1 MNNLHIN
8 YDIILK
14 ENPEFIKKYN
24 DLTFSEKIC
33 LLKYCN
39 YFYSET
45 GDTFLNHMNILDYK
59 LKQFEENKRKSKF
72 LDSQDDYYIY
82 NTIFGINENYNE
94 TYFIKLFNFNNS
106 KIDKNNYKIV
116 FNVCEKDFIKKM
128 IKYIFLSYVNLFDL
142 FNDYFKFSIQYIT
155 KLYFSFKLDD
165 TLIIKNPTKS
175 NIFYVNLNRFISTS
189 KYKEIALDYYDK
201 HMFRSKL
208 IPREKYDEKFMS
220 ICKEEQ
226 FDVIFFDLDINE
238 IQNYCKFINFLD
250 PLICRN
256 INNEKMHDILFN
268 VFVNLMKDKIK
279 DEKNLKDLKDMFINF
294 DPFLYHNKI
303 NKCTK
308 YDLEGEFLIKPNE
321 NVYLKIDKDEI
332 EFDDKNHLIYYTKNP
347 FITYDELNNELKDEF
362 LLGGKNFY
370 KKKYL
375 KYKIKYLNYKK

>member
-45 GDTFLNHMNILDYK
+45 GDTFLNNMNILDDK
-59 LKQFEENKRKSKF
+59 FKQFEEENKRRSQF
-72 LDSQDDYYIY
+72 LDSQDDHIY
-82 NTIFGINENYNE
+82 TIFGINKNYNE
-94 TYFIKLFNFNNS
+94 TYFIKLFNFNNHTEIN
-106 KIDKNNYKIV
+106 KDNYKIV
-116 FNVCEKDFIKKM
+116 FNIYEKDFLKKM

-155 KLYFSFKLDD
+155 KLYFAFKLDD
-165 TLIIKNPTKS
+165 KLIIKNPTKS

-201 HMFRSKL
+201 HMFRDKL
-208 IPREKYDEKFMS
+208 IPREKYDEYFMS
-220 ICKEEQ
+220 ISEEEKL
-226 FDVIFFDLDINE
+226 DVIFFDLDINE

-250 PLICRN
+250 PLMCRN
-256 INNEKMHDILFN
+256 INNKKMHDILFN

-279 DEKNLKDLKDMFINF
+279 DEKDLKDLKDMFINF
-294 DPFLYHNKI
+294 DPFLYHNKN
-303 NKCTK
+303 NKCTH
-308 YDLEGEFLIKPNE
+308 YDSEGEFLLKPNE
-321 NVYLKIDKDEI
+321 NVYLKIDKYEI
-332 EFDDKNHLIYYTKNP
+332 RYEDKNHLIYYTKNP
-347 FITYDELNNELKDEF
+347 FITYDELKDELKDEF

-370 KKKYL
+370 KQKYL
-375 KYKIKYLNYKK
+375 KYKTKYLNYKK